1 MLGTLFLALAPV
13 SIDAEAIALEFKTY
27 RDWDI
32 VLPAEQFAR
41 VSGGF
46 SSVGC
51 SGEEFAAKLDG
62 TGLKIDTD
70 GDGKPD
76 TTLTGK
82 EDDAGNKSAMVTL
95 RGRAKD
101 GKQFTYSARLVDTG
115 KGWTFAAS
123 GAMVGRIG
131 ETKVQLIDQNN
142 NGRYDDFGE
151 DAMIVGRG
159 NVACFLSRA
168 VNVGGDVFGI
178 SVSADGSEL
187 TYEPFAGEVGTL
199 DMKSELDCKAKLM
212 SAIVRSADGQYSFDL
227 ARVREGLKVPAGTY
241 TFQSAK
247 LGLGESVAYVR
258 PGRIGRIEVS
268 ADEPTALAWGGPL
281 RGEFKYAQAGGQ
293 VMISPADVTY
303 FGRAGEEYFIWD
315 PVGKSPEFSIV
326 ERKAGTE
333 LTKAMFPGS
342 S

>member
-1 MLGTLFLALAPV
+1 MLGTLLLAFVPASPAGET
-13 SIDAEAIALEFKTY
+13 IPLEFKTY
-27 RDWDI
+27 REWDI

-46 SSVGC
+46 STVGC
-51 SGEEFAAKLDG
+51 TGEEFAAKLDG

-70 GDGKPD
+70 GDGEPD

-82 EDDAGNKSAMVTL
+82 QDDMGNKSALVTL
-95 RGRAKD
+95 RGKTKD
-101 GKQFTYSARLVDTG
+101 GKAFTYSARLVDTG
-115 KGWTFAAS
+115 AGWTFAAS

-131 ETKVQLIDQNN
+131 ETKIQLIDQDN

-159 NVACFLSRA
+159 KVASFLSRA
-168 VNVGGDVFGI
+168 VNVGGEVFQI
-178 SVSADGSEL
+178 SVSEDGSEL
-187 TYEPFAGEVGTL
+187 SYAPFEGEVGTL
-199 DMKSELDCKAKLM
+199 DMKSELDTKAKLM
-212 SAIVRSADGQYSFDL
+212 SVIVRSTDGQYSFDL
-227 ARVREGLKVPAGTY
+227 ARVREGLRVPAGTY
-241 TFQSAK
+241 LFQSAK
-247 LGLGESVAYVR
+247 LGLGESLAYVR
-258 PGRIGRIEVS
+258 PGRIKEIEVAANDS
-268 ADEPTALAWGGPL
+268 TALAWGGPL
-281 RGEFKYAQAGGQ
+281 EGEFKYAQAGGQ
-293 VMISPADVTY
+293 IMISPADVTY

-315 PVGKSPEFSIV
+315 PVGKSPEFSII